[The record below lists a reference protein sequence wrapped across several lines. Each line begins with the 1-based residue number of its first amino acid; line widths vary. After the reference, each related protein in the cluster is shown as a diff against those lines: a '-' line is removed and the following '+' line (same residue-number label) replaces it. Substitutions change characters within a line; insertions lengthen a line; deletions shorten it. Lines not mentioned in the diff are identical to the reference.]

1 MNGACAC
8 GADEYTT
15 PTAKPIMLFHCHCI
29 DCRKQSPSAFG
40 TSAIF
45 PYFNVDDNPSVS
57 HFILQCDSGRKQQC
71 HFCNKC
77 GSRIVHAHIVEGGE
91 PPTVAV
97 KGGLLEGLDWSNAMH
112 IYCRSAVVPIPE
124 GVKRWEAEPNFDGK
138 K

>member
-1 MNGACAC
+1 
-8 GADEYTT
+8 
-15 PTAKPIMLFHCHCI
+15 
-29 DCRKQSPSAFG
+29 
-40 TSAIF
+40 
-45 PYFNVDDNPSVS
+45 
-57 HFILQCDSGRKQQC
+57 
-71 HFCNKC
+71 
-77 GSRIVHAHIVEGGE
+77 VEGGE